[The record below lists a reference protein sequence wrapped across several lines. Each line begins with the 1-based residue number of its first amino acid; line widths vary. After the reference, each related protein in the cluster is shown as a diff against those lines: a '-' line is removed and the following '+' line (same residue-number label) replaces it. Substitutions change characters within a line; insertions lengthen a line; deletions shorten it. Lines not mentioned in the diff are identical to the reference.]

1 MQRCCELAQKA
12 ELAFQAERQAS
23 VSTGWALRC
32 PLLACFLS
40 PSWLKLDINS
50 KQHLSAHV
58 VCLLSSLPSSQ
69 IRGVSVG
76 LAASGLWRYNAE
88 PTWTDRISQT
98 RRYTHTFMC
107 GCLPSNVLPCWEFG
121 NTIILGSA
129 LFPHFCRHF
138 SVYFIMLVTTSVS
151 FLRFSEDTARQTD
164 AGDLHFPTF
173 VTQAHKRAQRWPRGP
188 HQQWQ

>member
-1 MQRCCELAQKA
+1 MQRCCNLAQKT

-50 KQHLSAHV
+50 KQHWSAHV

-76 LAASGLWRYNAE
+76 LAACGLWRYNAG
-88 PTWTDRISQT
+88 PTWTDRISRT
-98 RRYTHTFMC
+98 HTYTHTFMC
-107 GCLPSNVLPCWEFG
+107 DYLPSNVLSCWEIG
-121 NTIILGSA
+121 TRIILGSA
-129 LFPHFCRHF
+129 LF
-138 SVYFIMLVTTSVS
+138 S
-151 FLRFSEDTARQTD
+151 FLRFSEDTSRQTD
-164 AGDLHFPTF
+164 ARGLHFPTSI
-173 VTQAHKRAQRWPRGP
+173 TQAHKWAQRWPRGP
-188 HQQWQ
+188 PQQWQ